1 MAGCMKRLGTG
12 RARARAVGVEAGV
25 ITPEEAGRK
34 WPVMRTDDLIGAIW
48 LPGDGKANPTDLT
61 QALARGAR
69 TGGAAIFEKTRVTGI
84 AVDNGTAAG
93 VRTDAVPIAF
103 EVVVNCAGQW
113 ARQVGRL
120 CNVTVPLHS
129 CEHMYIVTKE
139 IDGITPDLPVM
150 RDPDGYVYFK
160 EEVGGLVLGGFEPQA
175 KPWGMDG
182 IPADFEFTLLPDDWD
197 QFEILMENGLIRVPA
212 LEHAEVRQF
221 INGPE
226 SFTPDSNFILGEAP
240 ELRHFFVAAGFNS
253 MGISA
258 AGGAGRALAA
268 GIGEGAPP
276 HALAPGGPA
285 GGTRR
290 GSQRGGGGE
299 RGWAAG
305 VVGGAPAGDLWPVGS
320 RRLAG
325 CEGNDAFLRDRVP
338 EVLGVHYKMPWPL
351 RELEKARPV
360 RRSPVYD
367 RLKAKGACFGSKMGW
382 ERANWFAT
390 GGAPA
395 TMEYSWGRGT
405 WFDRAAE
412 EHRAAREAVAV
423 FDQTSFSKFLLQGG
437 DAEDVVQRLCANDM
451 AVEPGR
457 VVYTGLLNER
467 GGYESD
473 LTVTRLSGDA
483 YFIVSGSAQTTRDLD
498 WIRRAI
504 PPKARASLTDVTSAY
519 AVFGVMG
526 PSART
531 LLAGVAGADL
541 GNEAFPFATMRD
553 IGIGRAP
560 VRALRIT
567 YVGELGWELY
577 VPVEFAP
584 SVYDDLVRAGRDLD
598 LRDAGY
604 YALDSLRL
612 EKGYRAWGRD
622 IGPDRTPLEAGLAF
636 AVCLDK
642 PFTGREALVRQREQ
656 GLTQRVVPVC
666 LADPE
671 PLLCGGAL
679 ILRDGQ
685 SVGAVTS
692 AAYGPP
698 PGMSVPLRMV
708 RHAGRARRGRH
719 EAALGLDPLVEEH
732 GHVAGE
738 VLDDRQVAQRS
749 DLETAVLGDLAH
761 VAAAGPARLAV
772 DRHGAGAAHAD
783 AAGEAVGERWVEA
796 ALDPGHHVEHGLALA
811 VGHGIANEAPAAGV
825 AAPDR
830 DVELCCVVSR
840 HLEVHCPPRASPR

>member
-1 MAGCMKRLGTG
+1 MEKDLPTQ
-12 RARARAVGVEAGV
+12 ARAVVIGGGIVGCSVAYHLTKLGWTDVVVLEQGRLSGGTTWHAAGLVGQLRSHPNMTSLIRYSTELYGALEAETGLATGWKRCGSLTVARTQDRMIQLRRTAALARAFGVEAEV
-25 ITPEEAGRK
+25 ITPAEAGRK

-69 TGGAAIFEKTRVTGI
+69 TGGARIFEKTRVTGI
-84 AVDNGTAAG
+84 AVENGAAAG
-93 VRTDAVPIAF
+93 VRTEAGDVAC

-120 CNVTVPLHS
+120 ANVTVPLHS

-139 IDGITPDLPVM
+139 IDGVTPDLPVM

-226 SFTPDSNFILGEAP
+226 SFTPDNNFILGEAP

-268 GIGEGAPP
+268 WIVEGAP
-276 HALAPGGPA
+276 
-285 GGTRR
+285 T
-290 GSQRGGGGE
+290 E
-299 RGWAAG
+299 
-305 VVGGAPAGDLWPVGS
+305 DLWPVDI
-320 RRLAG
+320 RRFAG
-325 CEGNDAFLRDRVP
+325 FEGNDAFLKERVP
-338 EVLGVHYKMPWPL
+338 EVLGLHYKMPWPL

-367 RLKAKGACFGSKMGW
+367 RLRAKGACFGSKMGW

-423 FDQTSFSKFLLQGG
+423 FDQTSFSKFLLHGG

-473 LTVTRLSGDA
+473 LTVTRLSGDT

-498 WIRRAI
+498 WIRRSI
-504 PPKARASLTDVTSAY
+504 PPEARASLTDVTSDY

-526 PSART
+526 PSARA
-531 LLAGVAGADL
+531 LLTGIAGADL

-560 VRALRIT
+560 VRALRVT
-567 YVGELGWELY
+567 YVGEMGWELY

-584 SVYDDLVRAGRDLD
+584 AVYDDLVRAGRELG

-622 IGPDRTPLEAGLAF
+622 LTPDCTPLEAGLAF
-636 AVCLDK
+636 AVRLDK
-642 PFTGREALVRQREQ
+642 PAPFTGREALVRQRER
-656 GLTQRVVPVC
+656 GLTQRLVQFV
-666 LADPE
+666 LDDPE
-671 PLLCGGAL
+671 PLLFGGEL

-685 SVGAVTS
+685 SVGEVTS
-692 AAYGPP
+692 AAYGHTL
-698 PGMSVPLRMV
+698 GRSV
-708 RHAGRARRGRH
+708 
-719 EAALGLDPLVEEH
+719 ALGWVRNAD
-732 GHVAGE
+732 G
-738 VLDDRQVAQRS
+738 
-749 DLETAVLGDLAH
+749 
-761 VAAAGPARLAV
+761 V
-772 DRHGAGAAHAD
+772 DRAYIEAGAYELDVGGECFAATAHL
-783 AAGEAVGERWVEA
+783 RSPY
-796 ALDPGHHVEHGLALA
+796 DPKGAR
-811 VGHGIANEAPAAGV
+811 I
-825 AAPDR
+825 
-830 DVELCCVVSR
+830 
-840 HLEVHCPPRASPR
+840 RA

>member
-1 MAGCMKRLGTG
+1 MEKDLPTQ
-12 RARARAVGVEAGV
+12 ARAVVIGGGIVGCSVAYHLTKLGWTDVVVLEQGRLSGGTTWHAAGLVGQLRSHPNMTSLIRYSTELYGALEAETGLATGWKRCGSLTVARTQDRMIQLRRTAALARAFGVEAEV
-25 ITPEEAGRK
+25 ITPAEAGRK

-69 TGGAAIFEKTRVTGI
+69 TGGARIFEKTRVTGI
-84 AVDNGTAAG
+84 AVENGAAAG
-93 VRTDAVPIAF
+93 VRTEAGDVAC

-120 CNVTVPLHS
+120 ANVTVPLHS
-129 CEHMYIVTKE
+129 CEHMYIVTRE
-139 IDGITPDLPVM
+139 IDGVTPDLPVM

-226 SFTPDSNFILGEAP
+226 SFTPDNNFILGEAP

-253 MGISA
+253 MGIAS

-268 GIGEGAPP
+268 WIVEGAP
-276 HALAPGGPA
+276 A
-285 GGTRR
+285 
-290 GSQRGGGGE
+290 E
-299 RGWAAG
+299 
-305 VVGGAPAGDLWPVGS
+305 DLWPVDI
-320 RRLAG
+320 RRFAG
-325 CEGNDAFLRDRVP
+325 FEGDDAFLKDRVS
-338 EVLGVHYKMPWPL
+338 EVLGLHYMMPWPL

-367 RLKAKGACFGSKMGW
+367 RLRAKGACFGSKMGW

-395 TMEYSWGRGT
+395 RMEYSWGRGT

-423 FDQTSFSKFLLQGG
+423 FDQTSFSKFLLHGG

-473 LTVTRLSGDA
+473 LTVTRLSGDT

-498 WIRRAI
+498 WIRRSI
-504 PPKARASLTDVTSAY
+504 PPEARASLTDVTSDY

-526 PSART
+526 PSARA
-531 LLAGVAGADL
+531 LLTGVAGADL

-560 VRALRIT
+560 VRALRVT
-567 YVGELGWELY
+567 YVGEMGWELY

-584 SVYDDLVRAGRDLD
+584 AVYDDLVRAGRELG

-622 IGPDRTPLEAGLAF
+622 IGPDCTPLEAGLAF

-656 GLTQRVVPVC
+656 GLTQRLVQFV
-666 LADPE
+666 LDDPE
-671 PLLCGGAL
+671 PLLFGGEL

-685 SVGAVTS
+685 SVGEVRS
-692 AAYGPP
+692 AAYGHTL
-698 PGMSVPLRMV
+698 GRSV
-708 RHAGRARRGRH
+708 
-719 EAALGLDPLVEEH
+719 ALGWVRNAD
-732 GHVAGE
+732 G
-738 VLDDRQVAQRS
+738 
-749 DLETAVLGDLAH
+749 
-761 VAAAGPARLAV
+761 V
-772 DRHGAGAAHAD
+772 DRAYIEAGAYELD
-783 AAGEAVGERWVEA
+783 VGGERFA
-796 ALDPGHHVEHGLALA
+796 ATAHLRSPYDPKGAR
-811 VGHGIANEAPAAGV
+811 I
-825 AAPDR
+825 
-830 DVELCCVVSR
+830 
-840 HLEVHCPPRASPR
+840 RA

>member
-1 MAGCMKRLGTG
+1 MEKDLPTQ
-12 RARARAVGVEAGV
+12 ARAVVIGGGIVGCSVAYHLTKLGWTDVVVLEQGRLSGGTTWHAAGLVGQLRSHPNMTSLIRYSTELYGALEAETGLATGWKRCGSLTVARTQDRMIQLRRTAALARAFGVEAEV
-25 ITPEEAGRK
+25 ITPAEAGRK

-69 TGGAAIFEKTRVTGI
+69 TGGARIFEKTRVTGI
-84 AVDNGTAAG
+84 AVENGAAAG
-93 VRTDAVPIAF
+93 VRTEAGDVAC

-120 CNVTVPLHS
+120 ANVTVPLHS

-139 IDGITPDLPVM
+139 IDGVTPDLPVM

-226 SFTPDSNFILGEAP
+226 SFTPDNNFILGEAP

-253 MGISA
+253 MGIAS

-268 GIGEGAPP
+268 WIVEGAP
-276 HALAPGGPA
+276 
-285 GGTRR
+285 T
-290 GSQRGGGGE
+290 E
-299 RGWAAG
+299 
-305 VVGGAPAGDLWPVGS
+305 DLWPVDI
-320 RRLAG
+320 RRFAG
-325 CEGNDAFLRDRVP
+325 FEGDDAFLKDRVS
-338 EVLGVHYKMPWPL
+338 EVLGLHYMMPWPL
-351 RELEKARPV
+351 REMEKARPV

-367 RLKAKGACFGSKMGW
+367 RLRAKGACFGSKMGW

-395 TMEYSWGRGT
+395 RMEYSWGRGT

-423 FDQTSFSKFLLQGG
+423 FDQTSFSKFLLHGG

-473 LTVTRLSGDA
+473 LTVTRLSGDT

-498 WIRRAI
+498 WIRRSI
-504 PPKARASLTDVTSAY
+504 PPEARASLTDVTSDY

-526 PSART
+526 PSARA
-531 LLAGVAGADL
+531 LLTGVAGADL

-560 VRALRIT
+560 VRALRVT
-567 YVGELGWELY
+567 YVGEMGWELY

-584 SVYDDLVRAGRDLD
+584 AVYDDLVRAGRELG

-622 IGPDRTPLEAGLAF
+622 LTPDCTPLEAGLAF
-636 AVCLDK
+636 AVRLDK
-642 PFTGREALVRQREQ
+642 PAPFTGREALVRQRER
-656 GLTQRVVPVC
+656 GLTQRLVQFV
-666 LADPE
+666 LDDPE
-671 PLLCGGAL
+671 PLLFGGEL

-685 SVGAVTS
+685 SVGEVTS
-692 AAYGPP
+692 AAYGHTL
-698 PGMSVPLRMV
+698 GRSV
-708 RHAGRARRGRH
+708 
-719 EAALGLDPLVEEH
+719 ALGWVRNAD
-732 GHVAGE
+732 G
-738 VLDDRQVAQRS
+738 
-749 DLETAVLGDLAH
+749 
-761 VAAAGPARLAV
+761 V
-772 DRHGAGAAHAD
+772 DRAYIEAGAYELDVGGECFAATAHL
-783 AAGEAVGERWVEA
+783 RSPY
-796 ALDPGHHVEHGLALA
+796 DPKGAR
-811 VGHGIANEAPAAGV
+811 I
-825 AAPDR
+825 
-830 DVELCCVVSR
+830 
-840 HLEVHCPPRASPR
+840 RA

>member
-1 MAGCMKRLGTG
+1 MEKDLPTQ
-12 RARARAVGVEAGV
+12 ARAVVIGGGIVGCSVAYHLTKLGWTDVVVLEQGRLSGGTTWHAAGLVGQLRSHPNMTSLIRYSTELYGALEAETGLATGWKRCGSLTVARTQDRMIQLRRTAALARAFGVEAEV
-25 ITPEEAGRK
+25 ITPAEAGRK

-69 TGGAAIFEKTRVTGI
+69 TGGARIFEKTRVTGI
-84 AVDNGTAAG
+84 AVENGAAAG
-93 VRTDAVPIAF
+93 VRTEAGDVAC

-120 CNVTVPLHS
+120 ANVTVPLHS
-129 CEHMYIVTKE
+129 CEHMYIVTRE
-139 IDGITPDLPVM
+139 IDGVTPDLPVM

-226 SFTPDSNFILGEAP
+226 SFTPDNNFILGEAP

-253 MGISA
+253 MGIAS

-268 GIGEGAPP
+268 RIVEGAP
-276 HALAPGGPA
+276 
-285 GGTRR
+285 T
-290 GSQRGGGGE
+290 E
-299 RGWAAG
+299 
-305 VVGGAPAGDLWPVGS
+305 DLWPVDI
-320 RRLAG
+320 RRFAG
-325 CEGNDAFLRDRVP
+325 FEGDDAFLKDRVS
-338 EVLGVHYKMPWPL
+338 EVLGLHYMMPWPL
-351 RELEKARPV
+351 REMEKARPV

-367 RLKAKGACFGSKMGW
+367 RLRAKGACFGSKMGW

-395 TMEYSWGRGT
+395 RMEYSWGRGT

-423 FDQTSFSKFLLQGG
+423 FDQTSFSKFLLHGG

-483 YFIVSGSAQTTRDLD
+483 YFIVSGSAQTTRDVD
-498 WIRRAI
+498 WIRRNI
-504 PPKARASLTDVTSAY
+504 PPEARASLTDVTSAY

-526 PSART
+526 PRARA
-531 LLAGVAGADL
+531 LLTRLTGADL

-560 VRALRIT
+560 VRALRVT
-567 YVGELGWELY
+567 YVGEMGWELY

-584 SVYDDLVRAGRDLD
+584 AVYDDLVRAGRELG

-622 IGPDRTPLEAGLAF
+622 LTPDCTPLEAGLAF
-636 AVCLDK
+636 AVRLDK
-642 PFTGREALVRQREQ
+642 PAPFTGREALVRQRER
-656 GLTQRVVPVC
+656 GLTQRLVQFV
-666 LADPE
+666 LDDPE
-671 PLLCGGAL
+671 PLLFGGEL

-685 SVGAVTS
+685 SVGEVTS
-692 AAYGPP
+692 AAYGHTL
-698 PGMSVPLRMV
+698 GRSV
-708 RHAGRARRGRH
+708 
-719 EAALGLDPLVEEH
+719 ALGWVRNAD
-732 GHVAGE
+732 G
-738 VLDDRQVAQRS
+738 
-749 DLETAVLGDLAH
+749 
-761 VAAAGPARLAV
+761 V
-772 DRHGAGAAHAD
+772 DRAYIEAGAYELDVGGECFAATAHL
-783 AAGEAVGERWVEA
+783 RSPY
-796 ALDPGHHVEHGLALA
+796 DPKGAR
-811 VGHGIANEAPAAGV
+811 I
-825 AAPDR
+825 
-830 DVELCCVVSR
+830 
-840 HLEVHCPPRASPR
+840 RA

>member
-1 MAGCMKRLGTG
+1 MEKDLPTQ
-12 RARARAVGVEAGV
+12 ARAVVIGGGIVGCSVAYHLTKLGWTDVVVLEQGRLSGGTTWHAAGLVGQLRSHHNMTSLIRYSTELYGALEAETGLATGWKRCGSLTVARTQDRMTLLRRTAALARAFGVEAEV
-25 ITPEEAGRK
+25 ITPAEAGRK

-69 TGGAAIFEKTRVTGI
+69 TGGARIFEKTRVTGI
-84 AVDNGTAAG
+84 AVENGAAAG
-93 VRTDAVPIAF
+93 VRTEAGDVAC

-120 CNVTVPLHS
+120 ANVTVPLHS

-139 IDGITPDLPVM
+139 IDGVTPDLPVM

-226 SFTPDSNFILGEAP
+226 SFTPDNNFILGEAP

-253 MGISA
+253 MGIAS

-268 GIGEGAPP
+268 WIVEGAP
-276 HALAPGGPA
+276 
-285 GGTRR
+285 T
-290 GSQRGGGGE
+290 E
-299 RGWAAG
+299 
-305 VVGGAPAGDLWPVGS
+305 DLWPVDI
-320 RRLAG
+320 RRFAG
-325 CEGNDAFLRDRVP
+325 FEGDDAFLKDRVS
-338 EVLGVHYKMPWPL
+338 EVLGLHYMMPWPL
-351 RELEKARPV
+351 REMEKARPV

-367 RLKAKGACFGSKMGW
+367 RLRAKGACFGSKMGW

-423 FDQTSFSKFLLQGG
+423 FDQTSFSKFLLHGG

-498 WIRRAI
+498 WIRRTI
-504 PPKARASLTDVTSAY
+504 PPGARASLTDVTSAY

-526 PSART
+526 PSARA
-531 LLAGVAGADL
+531 LLTRLTGADL

-584 SVYDDLVRAGRDLD
+584 SVYDDLVHAGRDLD

-622 IGPDRTPLEAGLAF
+622 IGPDWTPLEAGLAF
-636 AVCLDK
+636 AVRPDK
-642 PFTGREALVRQREQ
+642 PAPFTGREALVRQREQ
-656 GLTQRVVPVC
+656 GLTQRLVQFV
-666 LADPE
+666 LDDPE
-671 PLLCGGAL
+671 PLLFGGEL

-685 SVGAVTS
+685 SVGEVRS
-692 AAYGPP
+692 AAYGHTL
-698 PGMSVPLRMV
+698 GRSV
-708 RHAGRARRGRH
+708 
-719 EAALGLDPLVEEH
+719 ALGWVRNAD
-732 GHVAGE
+732 G
-738 VLDDRQVAQRS
+738 
-749 DLETAVLGDLAH
+749 
-761 VAAAGPARLAV
+761 V
-772 DRHGAGAAHAD
+772 DRAYIEAGAYELD
-783 AAGEAVGERWVEA
+783 VGGERFA
-796 ALDPGHHVEHGLALA
+796 ATAHLRSPYDPKGAR
-811 VGHGIANEAPAAGV
+811 I
-825 AAPDR
+825 
-830 DVELCCVVSR
+830 
-840 HLEVHCPPRASPR
+840 RA

>member
-1 MAGCMKRLGTG
+1 MGKDLPTQ
-12 RARARAVGVEAGV
+12 ARAVIIGGGIVGCSVAYHLTKLGWNDVVVLEQGRLSGGTTWHAAGLVGQLRSHPNMTSLIRYSTELYAGLEAETGLATGWKRCGSLTVARTQDRMIQLRRTAALARAFGVEAEV
-25 ITPEEAGRK
+25 ITPAEAGRK

-69 TGGAAIFEKTRVTGI
+69 TGGARIFEKTRVTGI
-84 AVDNGTAAG
+84 AVENGAAAG
-93 VRTDAVPIAF
+93 VRTDAGRIACD
-103 EVVVNCAGQW
+103 VVVNCAGQW

-120 CNVTVPLHS
+120 ANVTVPLHS
-129 CEHMYIVTKE
+129 CEHMYIVTRE
-139 IDGITPDLPVM
+139 IDGVTPDLPVM

-253 MGISA
+253 MGIAS

-268 GIGEGAPP
+268 WIVEGAP
-276 HALAPGGPA
+276 
-285 GGTRR
+285 T
-290 GSQRGGGGE
+290 E
-299 RGWAAG
+299 
-305 VVGGAPAGDLWPVGS
+305 DLWPVDI
-320 RRLAG
+320 RRFAG
-325 CEGNDAFLRDRVP
+325 FEGDDAFLKERVS
-338 EVLGVHYKMPWPL
+338 EVLGLHYMMPWPL

-395 TMEYSWGRGT
+395 AMEYSWHRGT

-412 EHRAAREAVAV
+412 EHRAAREAVAI
-423 FDQTSFSKFLLQGG
+423 FDQTSFSKFLLRGG

-498 WIRRAI
+498 WMRRNI
-504 PPKARASLTDVTSAY
+504 PPEARASLTDVTSAY

-526 PSART
+526 PRART

-560 VRALRIT
+560 VRALRVT
-567 YVGELGWELY
+567 YVGEMGWELY

-584 SVYDDLVRAGRDLD
+584 AVYDDLVRAGRDLG

-622 IGPDRTPLEAGLAF
+622 LTPDCTPLDAGLAF
-636 AVCLDK
+636 AVRLDK
-642 PFTGREALVRQREQ
+642 PAPFTGREALVRQRQQ
-656 GLTQRVVPVC
+656 GLTQRLVQFV
-666 LADPE
+666 LDDPE
-671 PLLCGGAL
+671 PLLFGGEL

-685 SVGAVTS
+685 SVGEVTS
-692 AAYGPP
+692 AAYGHTL
-698 PGMSVPLRMV
+698 GRSV
-708 RHAGRARRGRH
+708 
-719 EAALGLDPLVEEH
+719 ALGWVRDAD
-732 GHVAGE
+732 G
-738 VLDDRQVAQRS
+738 
-749 DLETAVLGDLAH
+749 
-761 VAAAGPARLAV
+761 V
-772 DRHGAGAAHAD
+772 DRAYIEAGAYELD
-783 AAGEAVGERWVEA
+783 VGGERFA
-796 ALDPGHHVEHGLALA
+796 ATAHLKPPYDPKGAR
-811 VGHGIANEAPAAGV
+811 I
-825 AAPDR
+825 
-830 DVELCCVVSR
+830 
-840 HLEVHCPPRASPR
+840 RA

>member
-1 MAGCMKRLGTG
+1 MEKDLPTQ
-12 RARARAVGVEAGV
+12 ARAVVIGGGIVGCSVAYHLTKLGWTDVVVLEQGRLSGGTTWHAAGLVGQLRSHPNMTSLIRYSTELYGALEAETGLATGWKRCGSLTVARTQDRMIQLRRTAALARAFGVEAEV
-25 ITPEEAGRK
+25 ITPAEAGRK

-69 TGGAAIFEKTRVTGI
+69 TGGARIFEKTRVTGI
-84 AVDNGTAAG
+84 AVENGAAAG
-93 VRTDAVPIAF
+93 VRTEAGDVAC

-120 CNVTVPLHS
+120 ANVTVPLHS

-139 IDGITPDLPVM
+139 IDGVTPDLPVM

-226 SFTPDSNFILGEAP
+226 SFTPDNNFILGEAP

-268 GIGEGAPP
+268 WIVEGAP
-276 HALAPGGPA
+276 
-285 GGTRR
+285 T
-290 GSQRGGGGE
+290 E
-299 RGWAAG
+299 
-305 VVGGAPAGDLWPVGS
+305 DLWPVDI
-320 RRLAG
+320 RRFAG
-325 CEGNDAFLRDRVP
+325 FEGDDAFLKDRVS
-338 EVLGVHYKMPWPL
+338 EVLGLHYMMPWPL

-367 RLKAKGACFGSKMGW
+367 RLRAKGACFGSKMGW

-395 TMEYSWGRGT
+395 RMEYSWGRGT

-423 FDQTSFSKFLLQGG
+423 FDQTSFSKFLLHGG

-473 LTVTRLSGDA
+473 LTVTRLSGDT

-498 WIRRAI
+498 WIRRSI
-504 PPKARASLTDVTSAY
+504 PPEARASLTDVTSDY

-526 PSART
+526 PSARA
-531 LLAGVAGADL
+531 LLTGVAGADL

-560 VRALRIT
+560 VRALRVT
-567 YVGELGWELY
+567 YVGEMGWELY

-584 SVYDDLVRAGRDLD
+584 AVYDDLVRAGRELG

-622 IGPDRTPLEAGLAF
+622 IGPDWTPLEAGLAF
-636 AVCLDK
+636 AVRLDK
-642 PFTGREALVRQREQ
+642 PFTGREALVRQRQQ
-656 GLTQRVVPVC
+656 GLTQRLVQFV
-666 LADPE
+666 LTDPE
-671 PLLCGGAL
+671 PLLFGGEL

-685 SVGAVTS
+685 SVGEVTS
-692 AAYGPP
+692 AAYGHTL
-698 PGMSVPLRMV
+698 GRSV
-708 RHAGRARRGRH
+708 
-719 EAALGLDPLVEEH
+719 ALGWVRN
-732 GHVAGE
+732 AG
-738 VLDDRQVAQRS
+738 
-749 DLETAVLGDLAH
+749 G
-761 VAAAGPARLAV
+761 V
-772 DRHGAGAAHAD
+772 DRAYIGAGTYELD
-783 AAGEAVGERWVEA
+783 VGGERFA
-796 ALDPGHHVEHGLALA
+796 ATA
-811 VGHGIANEAPAAGV
+811 
-825 AAPDR
+825 
-830 DVELCCVVSR
+830 
-840 HLEVHCPPRASPR
+840 HLESPYDPKGARMRA

>member
-1 MAGCMKRLGTG
+1 MGKDLPTQ
-12 RARARAVGVEAGV
+12 ARAVIIGGGIVGCSVAYHLTKLGWNDVVVLEQGRLSGGTTWHAAGLVGQLRSHHNMTSLIRYSTELYGALEAETGLATGWKRCGSLTVARTQDRMILLRRTAALARAFGVEAEV
-25 ITPEEAGRK
+25 ITPAEAGRK
-34 WPVMRTDDLIGAIW
+34 WPVMRTDDLVGAIW

-69 TGGAAIFEKTRVTGI
+69 TGGARIFEKTRVTGI
-84 AVDNGTAAG
+84 AVENGTAAG
-93 VRTDAVPIAF
+93 VRTDAGDIAC

-139 IDGITPDLPVM
+139 IDGVTPDLPVM

-226 SFTPDSNFILGEAP
+226 SFTPDSHFILGEAP

-268 GIGEGAPP
+268 WIVEGAP
-276 HALAPGGPA
+276 
-285 GGTRR
+285 T
-290 GSQRGGGGE
+290 E
-299 RGWAAG
+299 
-305 VVGGAPAGDLWPVGS
+305 DLWPVDI
-320 RRLAG
+320 RRFAG
-325 CEGNDAFLRDRVP
+325 FEGDDAFLKERVS
-338 EVLGVHYKMPWPL
+338 EVLGLHYMMPWPL
-351 RELEKARPV
+351 RELETARPV

-367 RLKAKGACFGSKMGW
+367 RLRAKGACFGSKMGW

-437 DAEDVVQRLCANDM
+437 DAEDVMQRLCANDM

-553 IGIGRAP
+553 IGIGHAP

-584 SVYDDLVRAGRDLD
+584 AVYDDLVRAGRDLG

-636 AVCLDK
+636 AVRLDK

-656 GLTQRVVPVC
+656 GLTQRLVQFV
-666 LADPE
+666 LDDPE
-671 PLLCGGAL
+671 PLLFGGEL

-685 SVGAVTS
+685 SVGEVTS
-692 AAYGPP
+692 AAYGHT
-698 PGMSVPLRMV
+698 L
-708 RHAGRARRGRH
+708 GRAV
-719 EAALGLDPLVEEH
+719 ALGWVRD
-732 GHVAGE
+732 AG
-738 VLDDRQVAQRS
+738 
-749 DLETAVLGDLAH
+749 G
-761 VAAAGPARLAV
+761 V
-772 DRHGAGAAHAD
+772 DRATIEAGTYELD
-783 AAGEAVGERWVEA
+783 VGGERFA
-796 ALDPGHHVEHGLALA
+796 ATA
-811 VGHGIANEAPAAGV
+811 
-825 AAPDR
+825 
-830 DVELCCVVSR
+830 
-840 HLEVHCPPRASPR
+840 HLESPYDPKGARIRA

>member
-1 MAGCMKRLGTG
+1 MEKDLPTQARTVIIGGGIVGCSVAYHLTKLGWTDVVVLEQGRLSGGTTWHAAGLVGQLRSHPNMTSLIRYSTELYGALEAETGLATGWKRCGSLTVA
-12 RARARAVGVEAGV
+12 RTQDRMIQLRRTAALARAFGVEAEV
-25 ITPEEAGRK
+25 ITPAEAGRK

-69 TGGAAIFEKTRVTGI
+69 TGGARIFEKTRVTGI
-84 AVDNGTAAG
+84 AVENGAAAG
-93 VRTDAVPIAF
+93 VRTEAGDVAC

-120 CNVTVPLHS
+120 ANVTVPLHS

-139 IDGITPDLPVM
+139 IDGVTPDLPVM

-226 SFTPDSNFILGEAP
+226 SFTPDNNFILGEAP

-253 MGISA
+253 MGIAS

-268 GIGEGAPP
+268 WIVEGAP
-276 HALAPGGPA
+276 
-285 GGTRR
+285 T
-290 GSQRGGGGE
+290 E
-299 RGWAAG
+299 
-305 VVGGAPAGDLWPVGS
+305 DLWPVDI
-320 RRLAG
+320 RRFAG
-325 CEGNDAFLRDRVP
+325 FEGDDAFLKDRVS
-338 EVLGVHYKMPWPL
+338 EVLGLHYMMPWPL

-367 RLKAKGACFGSKMGW
+367 RLRAKGACFGSKMGW

-395 TMEYSWGRGT
+395 RMEYSWGRGT

-423 FDQTSFSKFLLQGG
+423 FDQTSFSKFLLHGG

-473 LTVTRLSGDA
+473 LTVTRLSGDT

-498 WIRRAI
+498 WIRRSI
-504 PPKARASLTDVTSAY
+504 PPEARASLTDVTSDY

-526 PSART
+526 PSARA
-531 LLAGVAGADL
+531 LLTGVAGADL

-560 VRALRIT
+560 VRALRVT
-567 YVGELGWELY
+567 YVGEMGWELY

-584 SVYDDLVRAGRDLD
+584 AVYDDLVRAGRELG

-622 IGPDRTPLEAGLAF
+622 IGPDCTPLEAGLAF

-656 GLTQRVVPVC
+656 GLTQRLVQFV
-666 LADPE
+666 LDDPE
-671 PLLCGGAL
+671 PLLFGGEL

-685 SVGAVTS
+685 SVGEVRS
-692 AAYGPP
+692 AAYGHTL
-698 PGMSVPLRMV
+698 GRSV
-708 RHAGRARRGRH
+708 
-719 EAALGLDPLVEEH
+719 ALGWVRNAD
-732 GHVAGE
+732 G
-738 VLDDRQVAQRS
+738 
-749 DLETAVLGDLAH
+749 
-761 VAAAGPARLAV
+761 V
-772 DRHGAGAAHAD
+772 DRAYIEAGAYELD
-783 AAGEAVGERWVEA
+783 VGGERFA
-796 ALDPGHHVEHGLALA
+796 ATAHLRSPYDPKGAR
-811 VGHGIANEAPAAGV
+811 I
-825 AAPDR
+825 
-830 DVELCCVVSR
+830 
-840 HLEVHCPPRASPR
+840 RA

>member
-1 MAGCMKRLGTG
+1 MILLRRTAAL
-12 RARARAVGVEAGV
+12 ARAFGVEAEV
-25 ITPEEAGRK
+25 ITPAEAGRK

-69 TGGAAIFEKTRVTGI
+69 TGGARIFEKTRVTGI
-84 AVDNGTAAG
+84 AVENGTAAG
-93 VRTDAVPIAF
+93 VRTDAGDIAC

-120 CNVTVPLHS
+120 ANVIVPLHS
-129 CEHMYIVTKE
+129 CEHMYIVTRE
-139 IDGITPDLPVM
+139 IDGVTPDLPVM

-226 SFTPDSNFILGEAP
+226 SFTPDNNFILGEAP

-268 GIGEGAPP
+268 WIVEGAP
-276 HALAPGGPA
+276 
-285 GGTRR
+285 T
-290 GSQRGGGGE
+290 E
-299 RGWAAG
+299 
-305 VVGGAPAGDLWPVGS
+305 DLWPVDI
-320 RRLAG
+320 RRFAG
-325 CEGNDAFLRDRVP
+325 FEGNDAFLRERVP
-338 EVLGVHYKMPWPL
+338 EVLGLHYKMPWPL

-367 RLKAKGACFGSKMGW
+367 RLRAKGACFGSKMGW

-395 TMEYSWGRGT
+395 TMEYSWHRGT

-412 EHRAAREAVAV
+412 EHRAAREAVAI

-437 DAEDVVQRLCANDM
+437 DAEDALQRMCANDM
-451 AVEPGR
+451 AVEAGR

-498 WIRRAI
+498 WIRRNI
-504 PPKARASLTDVTSAY
+504 PPGARASLTDVTSAY

-526 PSART
+526 PSARA
-531 LLAGVAGADL
+531 LLTRLTGADL

-584 SVYDDLVRAGRDLD
+584 SVYDDLVQAGRDLG

-622 IGPDRTPLEAGLAF
+622 IGPDWTPLEAGLAF
-636 AVCLDK
+636 AVRLDK
-642 PFTGREALVRQREQ
+642 PAPFTGREALLRQRKQ
-656 GLTQRVVPVC
+656 GLTQRLVQFV
-666 LADPE
+666 LDDPE
-671 PLLCGGAL
+671 PLLFGGEL

-685 SVGAVTS
+685 SVGEVTS
-692 AAYGPP
+692 AAYGHTL
-698 PGMSVPLRMV
+698 GRSV
-708 RHAGRARRGRH
+708 
-719 EAALGLDPLVEEH
+719 ALGWVRN
-732 GHVAGE
+732 AG
-738 VLDDRQVAQRS
+738 
-749 DLETAVLGDLAH
+749 G
-761 VAAAGPARLAV
+761 V
-772 DRHGAGAAHAD
+772 DRAYIEAGTYELD
-783 AAGEAVGERWVEA
+783 VGGERFA
-796 ALDPGHHVEHGLALA
+796 ATA
-811 VGHGIANEAPAAGV
+811 
-825 AAPDR
+825 
-830 DVELCCVVSR
+830 
-840 HLEVHCPPRASPR
+840 HLESPYDPKGARIRA

>member
-1 MAGCMKRLGTG
+1 MEKDLPTQ
-12 RARARAVGVEAGV
+12 ARAVIIGGGIVGCSVAYHLTKLGWNDVVVLEQGRLSGGTTWHAAGLVGQLRSHHNMTSLIRYSTELYGALEAETGLATGWKRCGSLTVARTQDRMILLRRTAALARAFGVEAEV
-25 ITPEEAGRK
+25 ITPAEAGRK
-34 WPVMRTDDLIGAIW
+34 WPVMRTDDLVGAIW

-93 VRTDAVPIAF
+93 VRTDAGPIAC

-226 SFTPDSNFILGEAP
+226 SFTPDSHFILGEAP

-268 GIGEGAPP
+268 WIVEGAP
-276 HALAPGGPA
+276 
-285 GGTRR
+285 T
-290 GSQRGGGGE
+290 E
-299 RGWAAG
+299 
-305 VVGGAPAGDLWPVGS
+305 DLWPVDI
-320 RRLAG
+320 RRFAG
-325 CEGNDAFLRDRVP
+325 FEGNDAFLRDRVP
-338 EVLGVHYKMPWPL
+338 EVLGLHYKMPWPL

-498 WIRRAI
+498 WIRRTI
-504 PPKARASLTDVTSAY
+504 PPGARASLTDVTSAY

-526 PSART
+526 PRART
-531 LLAGVAGADL
+531 LLTRLTGADL

-636 AVCLDK
+636 AVRLDK
-642 PFTGREALVRQREQ
+642 PFTGREALLRQREQ
-656 GLTQRVVPVC
+656 GLTQRLVQFV
-666 LADPE
+666 LDDPE
-671 PLLCGGAL
+671 PLLFGGEL

-685 SVGAVTS
+685 SVGEVTS
-692 AAYGPP
+692 AAYGHTL
-698 PGMSVPLRMV
+698 GRSVALGWV
-708 RHAGRARRGRH
+708 RHAGG
-719 EAALGLDPLVEEH
+719 
-732 GHVAGE
+732 
-738 VLDDRQVAQRS
+738 
-749 DLETAVLGDLAH
+749 
-761 VAAAGPARLAV
+761 V
-772 DRHGAGAAHAD
+772 DRATIEAGTYELD
-783 AAGEAVGERWVEA
+783 VGGERFA
-796 ALDPGHHVEHGLALA
+796 ATA
-811 VGHGIANEAPAAGV
+811 
-825 AAPDR
+825 
-830 DVELCCVVSR
+830 
-840 HLEVHCPPRASPR
+840 HLESPYDPKGARIRA

>member
-1 MAGCMKRLGTG
+1 MEKNLPTQ
-12 RARARAVGVEAGV
+12 ARAVIIGGGIVGCSVAYHLTKLGWNDVVVLEQGRLSGGTTWHAAGLVGQLRSHHNMTSLIRYSTELYGALEAETGLATGWKRCGSLTVARTQDRMILLRRTAALARAFGVEAEV

-34 WPVMRTDDLIGAIW
+34 WPVMRTDDLVGAIW

-69 TGGAAIFEKTRVTGI
+69 TGGARIFEKTRVTGI
-84 AVDNGTAAG
+84 AVENGTAAG
-93 VRTDAVPIAF
+93 VRTEAGGIACD
-103 EVVVNCAGQW
+103 VVVNCAGQW

-120 CNVTVPLHS
+120 ANVTVPLHS
-129 CEHMYIVTKE
+129 CEHMYIVTRE
-139 IDGITPDLPVM
+139 IDGVTPDLPVM

-226 SFTPDSNFILGEAP
+226 SFTPDNNFILGEAP

-268 GIGEGAPP
+268 WIVEGAP
-276 HALAPGGPA
+276 A
-285 GGTRR
+285 
-290 GSQRGGGGE
+290 E
-299 RGWAAG
+299 
-305 VVGGAPAGDLWPVGS
+305 DLWPVDI
-320 RRLAG
+320 RRFAG
-325 CEGNDAFLRDRVP
+325 FEGNDAFLKDRVP
-338 EVLGVHYKMPWPL
+338 EILGLHYMMPWPL
-351 RELEKARPV
+351 RELERARPV

-367 RLKAKGACFGSKMGW
+367 RLRAKGACFGSKMGW

-395 TMEYSWGRGT
+395 RMEYSWGRGT

-423 FDQTSFSKFLLQGG
+423 FDQTSFSKFLLQGR

-483 YFIVSGSAQTTRDLD
+483 YFIVSGSAQTTRDVD
-498 WIRRAI
+498 WIRRTI
-504 PPKARASLTDVTSAY
+504 PPEARASLTDVTSAY

-526 PSART
+526 PRARA
-531 LLAGVAGADL
+531 LLTRLTGADL

-584 SVYDDLVRAGRDLD
+584 SVYDDLVQAGRDLE

-622 IGPDRTPLEAGLAF
+622 LTPDCTPLDAGLAF
-636 AVCLDK
+636 AVRLDK
-642 PFTGREALVRQREQ
+642 PFTGREALVRQRQQ
-656 GLTQRVVPVC
+656 GLTQRLVQFV
-666 LADPE
+666 LDDPE
-671 PLLCGGAL
+671 PLLFGGEL

-685 SVGAVTS
+685 SVGEVTS
-692 AAYGPP
+692 AAYGHTL
-698 PGMSVPLRMV
+698 GRSV
-708 RHAGRARRGRH
+708 
-719 EAALGLDPLVEEH
+719 ALGWVRN
-732 GHVAGE
+732 AG
-738 VLDDRQVAQRS
+738 
-749 DLETAVLGDLAH
+749 G
-761 VAAAGPARLAV
+761 V
-772 DRHGAGAAHAD
+772 DRAYIEAGTYELD
-783 AAGEAVGERWVEA
+783 VGGERFA
-796 ALDPGHHVEHGLALA
+796 ATA
-811 VGHGIANEAPAAGV
+811 
-825 AAPDR
+825 
-830 DVELCCVVSR
+830 
-840 HLEVHCPPRASPR
+840 HLESPYDPKGARIRA

>member
-1 MAGCMKRLGTG
+1 MEKDLPTQ
-12 RARARAVGVEAGV
+12 ARAVIIGGGIVGCSVAYHLTKLGWNDVVVLEQGRLSGGTTWHAAGLVGQLRSHHNMTRLIQYSTELYGALEAETGLATGWKRCGSLTVARTQDRMIQLRRTAALARAFGVEAEV
-25 ITPEEAGRK
+25 ITPAEAGRK

-69 TGGAAIFEKTRVTGI
+69 TGGARIFEKTRVTGI
-84 AVDNGTAAG
+84 AVENGAAAG
-93 VRTDAVPIAF
+93 VRTDAGDVAC

-120 CNVTVPLHS
+120 ANVTVPLHS

-139 IDGITPDLPVM
+139 IDGVTPDLPVM

-226 SFTPDSNFILGEAP
+226 SFTPDNNFILGEAP

-253 MGISA
+253 MGIAS

-268 GIGEGAPP
+268 WIVEGAP
-276 HALAPGGPA
+276 A
-285 GGTRR
+285 
-290 GSQRGGGGE
+290 E
-299 RGWAAG
+299 
-305 VVGGAPAGDLWPVGS
+305 DLWPVDI
-320 RRLAG
+320 RRFAG
-325 CEGNDAFLRDRVP
+325 FEGDDAFLKDRVS
-338 EVLGVHYKMPWPL
+338 EVLGLHYMMPWPL

-367 RLKAKGACFGSKMGW
+367 RLRAKGACFGSKMGW

-395 TMEYSWGRGT
+395 RMEYSWGRGT

-423 FDQTSFSKFLLQGG
+423 FDQTSFSKFLLHGG

-473 LTVTRLSGDA
+473 LTVTRLSGDT

-498 WIRRAI
+498 WIRRSI
-504 PPKARASLTDVTSAY
+504 PPEARASLTDVTSDY

-526 PSART
+526 PSARA
-531 LLAGVAGADL
+531 LLTGVAGADL

-560 VRALRIT
+560 VRALRVT
-567 YVGELGWELY
+567 YVGEMGWELY

-584 SVYDDLVRAGRDLD
+584 AVYDDLVRAGRELG

-622 IGPDRTPLEAGLAF
+622 IGPDWTPLEAGLAF
-636 AVCLDK
+636 AVRLDK
-642 PFTGREALVRQREQ
+642 PFTGREALVRQRKQ
-656 GLTQRVVPVC
+656 GLTQRLVQFV
-666 LADPE
+666 LTDPE
-671 PLLCGGAL
+671 PLLFGGEL

-685 SVGAVTS
+685 SVGEVTS
-692 AAYGPP
+692 AAYGHTL
-698 PGMSVPLRMV
+698 GRSV
-708 RHAGRARRGRH
+708 
-719 EAALGLDPLVEEH
+719 ALGWVRNAD
-732 GHVAGE
+732 G
-738 VLDDRQVAQRS
+738 
-749 DLETAVLGDLAH
+749 
-761 VAAAGPARLAV
+761 V
-772 DRHGAGAAHAD
+772 DRAYIEAGAYELD
-783 AAGEAVGERWVEA
+783 VGGERFA
-796 ALDPGHHVEHGLALA
+796 ATAHLRSPYDPKGAR
-811 VGHGIANEAPAAGV
+811 I
-825 AAPDR
+825 
-830 DVELCCVVSR
+830 
-840 HLEVHCPPRASPR
+840 RA

>member
-1 MAGCMKRLGTG
+1 MEKDLPTQ
-12 RARARAVGVEAGV
+12 ARAVVIGGGIVGCSVAYHLTKLGWTDVVVLEQGRLSGGTTWHAAGLVGQLRSHPNMTSLIRYSTELYGALEAETGLATGWKRCGSLTVARTQDRMIQLRRTAALARAFGVEAEV
-25 ITPEEAGRK
+25 ITPAEAGRK

-69 TGGAAIFEKTRVTGI
+69 TGGARIFEKTRVTGI
-84 AVDNGTAAG
+84 AVENGAAAG
-93 VRTDAVPIAF
+93 VRTEAGDVAC

-120 CNVTVPLHS
+120 ANVTVPLHS
-129 CEHMYIVTKE
+129 CEHMYIVTRE
-139 IDGITPDLPVM
+139 IDGVTPDLPVM

-226 SFTPDSNFILGEAP
+226 SFTPDNNFILGEAP

-253 MGISA
+253 MGIAS

-268 GIGEGAPP
+268 WIVEGAP
-276 HALAPGGPA
+276 
-285 GGTRR
+285 T
-290 GSQRGGGGE
+290 E
-299 RGWAAG
+299 
-305 VVGGAPAGDLWPVGS
+305 DLWPVDI
-320 RRLAG
+320 RRFAG
-325 CEGNDAFLRDRVP
+325 FEGDDAFLKDRVS
-338 EVLGVHYKMPWPL
+338 EVLGLHYMMPWPL

-367 RLKAKGACFGSKMGW
+367 RLRAKGACFGSKMGW

-395 TMEYSWGRGT
+395 RMEYSWGRGT

-423 FDQTSFSKFLLQGG
+423 FDQTSFSKFLLHGG
-437 DAEDVVQRLCANDM
+437 DAEDAVQRLCANDM

-473 LTVTRLSGDA
+473 LTVTRLSGDT

-498 WIRRAI
+498 WIRRSI
-504 PPKARASLTDVTSAY
+504 PPEARASLTDVTSDY

-526 PSART
+526 PSARA
-531 LLAGVAGADL
+531 LLTGVAGADL

-560 VRALRIT
+560 VRALRVT
-567 YVGELGWELY
+567 YVGEMGWELY

-584 SVYDDLVRAGRDLD
+584 AVYDDLVRAGRELG

-622 IGPDRTPLEAGLAF
+622 IGPDCTPLEAGLAF

-656 GLTQRVVPVC
+656 GLTQRLVQFV
-666 LADPE
+666 LDDPE
-671 PLLCGGAL
+671 PLLFGGEL

-685 SVGAVTS
+685 SVGEVRS
-692 AAYGPP
+692 AAYGHTL
-698 PGMSVPLRMV
+698 GRSV
-708 RHAGRARRGRH
+708 
-719 EAALGLDPLVEEH
+719 ALGWVRNAD
-732 GHVAGE
+732 G
-738 VLDDRQVAQRS
+738 
-749 DLETAVLGDLAH
+749 
-761 VAAAGPARLAV
+761 V
-772 DRHGAGAAHAD
+772 DRAYIEAGAYELD
-783 AAGEAVGERWVEA
+783 VGGERFA
-796 ALDPGHHVEHGLALA
+796 ATAHLKPPYDPKGAR
-811 VGHGIANEAPAAGV
+811 I
-825 AAPDR
+825 
-830 DVELCCVVSR
+830 
-840 HLEVHCPPRASPR
+840 RA

>member
-1 MAGCMKRLGTG
+1 MEKDLPTQ
-12 RARARAVGVEAGV
+12 ARAVIIGGGIVGCSVAYHLTKLGWNDVVVLEQGRLSGGTTWHAAGLVGQLRSHHNMTALIRYSTELYGALEAETGLATGWKRCGSLTVARTRDRMTLLRRTAALARAFGVEAEV
-25 ITPEEAGRK
+25 ITPAEAGRK

-69 TGGAAIFEKTRVTGI
+69 TGGTQIFEKTRVTGI
-84 AVDNGTAAG
+84 TVENGAAAG
-93 VRTDAVPIAF
+93 VRTDAGPIAC

-120 CNVTVPLHS
+120 ANVTVPLHS
-129 CEHMYIVTKE
+129 CEHMYIVTRE
-139 IDGITPDLPVM
+139 IDGVTPDLPVM

-226 SFTPDSNFILGEAP
+226 SFTPDSHFILGEAP

-268 GIGEGAPP
+268 WIVEGAP
-276 HALAPGGPA
+276 
-285 GGTRR
+285 T
-290 GSQRGGGGE
+290 E
-299 RGWAAG
+299 
-305 VVGGAPAGDLWPVGS
+305 DLWPVDI
-320 RRLAG
+320 RRFAG
-325 CEGNDAFLRDRVP
+325 FEGNDAFLKERVP
-338 EVLGVHYKMPWPL
+338 EVLGLHYKMPWPL

-423 FDQTSFSKFLLQGG
+423 FDQTSFSKFLLQGR

-473 LTVTRLSGDA
+473 LTVTRLSGDT

-498 WIRRAI
+498 WIRRSI
-504 PPKARASLTDVTSAY
+504 PPEARASLTDVTSDY

-526 PSART
+526 PSARA
-531 LLAGVAGADL
+531 LLTGVAGADL

-560 VRALRIT
+560 VRALRVT

-584 SVYDDLVRAGRDLD
+584 SVYDDLVRAGRDLG

-622 IGPDRTPLEAGLAF
+622 IGPDCTPLEAGLAF

-642 PFTGREALVRQREQ
+642 PFTGREALVRQRQQ
-656 GLTQRVVPVC
+656 GLTQRLVQFV
-666 LADPE
+666 LEDPE
-671 PLLCGGAL
+671 PLLFGGEL

-685 SVGAVTS
+685 SVGEVTS
-692 AAYGPP
+692 AAYGHT
-698 PGMSVPLRMV
+698 L
-708 RHAGRARRGRH
+708 GRAV
-719 EAALGLDPLVEEH
+719 ALGWVRD
-732 GHVAGE
+732 AG
-738 VLDDRQVAQRS
+738 
-749 DLETAVLGDLAH
+749 G
-761 VAAAGPARLAV
+761 V
-772 DRHGAGAAHAD
+772 DRAYIEAGTYELD
-783 AAGEAVGERWVEA
+783 VGGERFA
-796 ALDPGHHVEHGLALA
+796 ATAHLRPPYDPKGAR
-811 VGHGIANEAPAAGV
+811 I
-825 AAPDR
+825 
-830 DVELCCVVSR
+830 
-840 HLEVHCPPRASPR
+840 RA

>member
-1 MAGCMKRLGTG
+1 MEKDLPTQ
-12 RARARAVGVEAGV
+12 ARAVVIGGGIVGCSVAYHLTKLGWTDVVVLEQGRLSGGTTWHAAGLVGQLRSHPNMTSLIRYSTELYGALEAETGLATGWKRCGSLTVARTQDRMIQLRRTAALARAFGVEAEV
-25 ITPEEAGRK
+25 ITPAEAGRK

-69 TGGAAIFEKTRVTGI
+69 TGGARIFEKTRVTGI
-84 AVDNGTAAG
+84 AVENGAAAG
-93 VRTDAVPIAF
+93 VRTEAGDVAC

-120 CNVTVPLHS
+120 ANVTVPLHS
-129 CEHMYIVTKE
+129 CEHMYIVTRE
-139 IDGITPDLPVM
+139 IDGVTPDLPVM

-226 SFTPDSNFILGEAP
+226 SFTPDNNFILGEAP

-253 MGISA
+253 MGIAS

-268 GIGEGAPP
+268 WIVEGAP
-276 HALAPGGPA
+276 
-285 GGTRR
+285 T
-290 GSQRGGGGE
+290 E
-299 RGWAAG
+299 
-305 VVGGAPAGDLWPVGS
+305 DLWPVDI
-320 RRLAG
+320 RRFAG
-325 CEGNDAFLRDRVP
+325 FEGDDAFLKDRVS
-338 EVLGVHYKMPWPL
+338 EVLGLHYMMPWPL
-351 RELEKARPV
+351 REMEKARPV

-367 RLKAKGACFGSKMGW
+367 RLRAKGACFGSKMGW

-395 TMEYSWGRGT
+395 RMEYSWGRGT

-423 FDQTSFSKFLLQGG
+423 FDQTSFSKFLLHGG

-473 LTVTRLSGDA
+473 LTVTRLSGDT

-498 WIRRAI
+498 WIRRSI
-504 PPKARASLTDVTSAY
+504 PPEARASLTDVTSDY

-526 PSART
+526 PSARA
-531 LLAGVAGADL
+531 LLTGVAGADL

-560 VRALRIT
+560 VRALRVT
-567 YVGELGWELY
+567 YVGEMGWELY

-584 SVYDDLVRAGRDLD
+584 AVYDDLVRAGRELG

-622 IGPDRTPLEAGLAF
+622 LTPDCTPLEAGLAF
-636 AVCLDK
+636 AVRLDK
-642 PFTGREALVRQREQ
+642 PFTGREALVRQRQQ
-656 GLTQRVVPVC
+656 GLTQRLVQFV
-666 LADPE
+666 LEDPE
-671 PLLCGGAL
+671 PLLFGGEL

-685 SVGAVTS
+685 SVGEVTS
-692 AAYGPP
+692 AAYGHTL
-698 PGMSVPLRMV
+698 GRSV
-708 RHAGRARRGRH
+708 
-719 EAALGLDPLVEEH
+719 ALGWVRNAD
-732 GHVAGE
+732 G
-738 VLDDRQVAQRS
+738 
-749 DLETAVLGDLAH
+749 
-761 VAAAGPARLAV
+761 V
-772 DRHGAGAAHAD
+772 DRAYIEAGAYELD
-783 AAGEAVGERWVEA
+783 VGGERFA
-796 ALDPGHHVEHGLALA
+796 ATAHLRSPYDPKGAR
-811 VGHGIANEAPAAGV
+811 I
-825 AAPDR
+825 
-830 DVELCCVVSR
+830 
-840 HLEVHCPPRASPR
+840 RA

>member
-1 MAGCMKRLGTG
+1 MEKDLPTQ
-12 RARARAVGVEAGV
+12 ARAVVIGGGIVGCSVAYHLTKLGWTDVVVLEQGRLSGGTTWHAAGLVGQLRSHPNMTSLIRYSTELYGALEAETGLATGWKRCGSLTVARTQDRMIQLRRTAALARAFGVEAEV
-25 ITPEEAGRK
+25 ITPVEAGRK

-69 TGGAAIFEKTRVTGI
+69 TGGARIFEKTRVTGI
-84 AVDNGTAAG
+84 AVENGAAAG
-93 VRTDAVPIAF
+93 VRTDAGDVACD
-103 EVVVNCAGQW
+103 VVVNCAGQW

-120 CNVTVPLHS
+120 ANVTVPLHS
-129 CEHMYIVTKE
+129 CEHMYIVTRE
-139 IDGITPDLPVM
+139 IDGVTPDLPVM

-226 SFTPDSNFILGEAP
+226 SFTPDNNFILGEAP

-253 MGISA
+253 MGIAS

-268 GIGEGAPP
+268 WIVEGAP
-276 HALAPGGPA
+276 A
-285 GGTRR
+285 
-290 GSQRGGGGE
+290 E
-299 RGWAAG
+299 
-305 VVGGAPAGDLWPVGS
+305 DLWPVDI
-320 RRLAG
+320 RRFAG
-325 CEGNDAFLRDRVP
+325 FEGDDAFLKDRVS
-338 EVLGVHYKMPWPL
+338 EVLGLHYMMPWPL

-367 RLKAKGACFGSKMGW
+367 RLRAKGACFGSKMGW

-395 TMEYSWGRGT
+395 RMEYSWGRGT

-423 FDQTSFSKFLLQGG
+423 FDQTSFSKFLLHGG

-473 LTVTRLSGDA
+473 LTVTRLSGDT

-498 WIRRAI
+498 WIRRSI
-504 PPKARASLTDVTSAY
+504 PPEARASLTDVTSDY

-526 PSART
+526 PSARA
-531 LLAGVAGADL
+531 LLTGIAGADL

-560 VRALRIT
+560 VRALRVT
-567 YVGELGWELY
+567 YVGEMGWELY

-584 SVYDDLVRAGRDLD
+584 AVYDDLVRAGRELG

-622 IGPDRTPLEAGLAF
+622 LTPDCTPLEAGLAF
-636 AVCLDK
+636 AVRLDK
-642 PFTGREALVRQREQ
+642 PAPFTGREALVRQRER
-656 GLTQRVVPVC
+656 GLTQRLVQFV
-666 LADPE
+666 LDDPE
-671 PLLCGGAL
+671 PLLFGGEL

-685 SVGAVTS
+685 SVGEVTS
-692 AAYGPP
+692 AAYGHTL
-698 PGMSVPLRMV
+698 GRSV
-708 RHAGRARRGRH
+708 
-719 EAALGLDPLVEEH
+719 ALGWVRNAD
-732 GHVAGE
+732 G
-738 VLDDRQVAQRS
+738 
-749 DLETAVLGDLAH
+749 
-761 VAAAGPARLAV
+761 V
-772 DRHGAGAAHAD
+772 DRAYIEAGAYELD
-783 AAGEAVGERWVEA
+783 VGGERFA
-796 ALDPGHHVEHGLALA
+796 ATAHLRSPYDPKGAR
-811 VGHGIANEAPAAGV
+811 I
-825 AAPDR
+825 
-830 DVELCCVVSR
+830 
-840 HLEVHCPPRASPR
+840 RA

>member
-1 MAGCMKRLGTG
+1 MEKDLPTQ
-12 RARARAVGVEAGV
+12 ARAVIIGGGIVGCSVAYHLTKLGWNDVVVLEQGRLSGGTTWHAAGLVGQLRSHHNMTSLIRYSTELYGALEAETGLATGWKRCGSLTVARTQDRMIQLRRTAALARAFGVEAEV
-25 ITPEEAGRK
+25 ITPEDAGRK

-69 TGGAAIFEKTRVTGI
+69 MGGTQIFEKTRVTGI
-84 AVDNGTAAG
+84 AVENGAAAV
-93 VRTDAVPIAF
+93 VRTDAGDIACD
-103 EVVVNCAGQW
+103 VVVNCAGQW

-120 CNVTVPLHS
+120 ANVTVPLHS

-139 IDGITPDLPVM
+139 IDGVTPDLPVM

-226 SFTPDSNFILGEAP
+226 SFTPDNNFILGEAP

-268 GIGEGAPP
+268 WIVEGAP
-276 HALAPGGPA
+276 A
-285 GGTRR
+285 
-290 GSQRGGGGE
+290 E
-299 RGWAAG
+299 
-305 VVGGAPAGDLWPVGS
+305 DLWPVDI
-320 RRLAG
+320 RRFAG
-325 CEGNDAFLRDRVP
+325 FEGDDAFLRDRVS
-338 EVLGVHYKMPWPL
+338 EVLGLHYKMPWPL

-367 RLKAKGACFGSKMGW
+367 RLRAKGACFGSKMGW

-395 TMEYSWGRGT
+395 RMEYSWQRGT

-498 WIRRAI
+498 WIRRNI
-504 PPKARASLTDVTSAY
+504 PPEARASLTDVTSAY

-526 PSART
+526 PRARA
-531 LLAGVAGADL
+531 LLTRLTGADL

-584 SVYDDLVRAGRDLD
+584 SVYDDLVDAGRDLD

-604 YALDSLRL
+604 YALESLRM

-622 IGPDRTPLEAGLAF
+622 LTPDCTPLEAGLAF
-636 AVCLDK
+636 AVRLDK

-656 GLTQRVVPVC
+656 GLTQRLVQFV
-666 LADPE
+666 LENPE
-671 PLLCGGAL
+671 PLLFGGEL

-685 SVGAVTS
+685 SVGEVTS
-692 AAYGPP
+692 AAYGHT
-698 PGMSVPLRMV
+698 L
-708 RHAGRARRGRH
+708 GRAV
-719 EAALGLDPLVEEH
+719 ALGWVRDAD
-732 GHVAGE
+732 G
-738 VLDDRQVAQRS
+738 
-749 DLETAVLGDLAH
+749 
-761 VAAAGPARLAV
+761 V
-772 DRHGAGAAHAD
+772 DRAYIEAGAYELD
-783 AAGEAVGERWVEA
+783 VGGERFA
-796 ALDPGHHVEHGLALA
+796 ATAHLKPPYDPKGAR
-811 VGHGIANEAPAAGV
+811 I
-825 AAPDR
+825 
-830 DVELCCVVSR
+830 
-840 HLEVHCPPRASPR
+840 RA

>member
-1 MAGCMKRLGTG
+1 MEKDLPTQ
-12 RARARAVGVEAGV
+12 ARAVVIGGGIVGCSVAYHLTKLGWTDVVVLEQGRLSGGTTWHAAGLVGQLRSHPNMTSLIRYSTELYGALEAETGLATGWKRCGSLTVARTQDRMIQLRRTAALARAFGVEAEV
-25 ITPEEAGRK
+25 ITPAEAGRK

-48 LPGDGKANPTDLT
+48 IPGDGKANPTDLT

-69 TGGAAIFEKTRVTGI
+69 TGGARIFEKTRVTGI
-84 AVDNGTAAG
+84 AVENGAAAG
-93 VRTDAVPIAF
+93 VRTDAGDVACD
-103 EVVVNCAGQW
+103 VVVNCAGQW

-120 CNVTVPLHS
+120 ANVTVPLHS
-129 CEHMYIVTKE
+129 CEHMYIVTRE
-139 IDGITPDLPVM
+139 IDGVTPDLPVM

-226 SFTPDSNFILGEAP
+226 SFTPDNNFILGEAP

-253 MGISA
+253 MGIAS

-268 GIGEGAPP
+268 WIVEGAP
-276 HALAPGGPA
+276 
-285 GGTRR
+285 T
-290 GSQRGGGGE
+290 E
-299 RGWAAG
+299 
-305 VVGGAPAGDLWPVGS
+305 DLWPVDI
-320 RRLAG
+320 RRFAG
-325 CEGNDAFLRDRVP
+325 FEGNDAFLKERVP
-338 EVLGVHYKMPWPL
+338 EVLGLHYKMPWPL

-367 RLKAKGACFGSKMGW
+367 RLRAKGACFGSKMGW

-395 TMEYSWGRGT
+395 RMEYSWGRGT

-423 FDQTSFSKFLLQGG
+423 FDQTSFSKFLLHGG

-473 LTVTRLSGDA
+473 LTVTRLSADT

-498 WIRRAI
+498 WIRRSI
-504 PPKARASLTDVTSAY
+504 PPEARASLTDVTSDY

-526 PSART
+526 PSARA
-531 LLAGVAGADL
+531 LLTGVAGADL

-560 VRALRIT
+560 VRALRVT
-567 YVGELGWELY
+567 YVGEMGWELY

-584 SVYDDLVRAGRDLD
+584 AVYDDLVRAGRELG

-622 IGPDRTPLEAGLAF
+622 IGPDCTPLEAGLAF

-642 PFTGREALVRQREQ
+642 PFTGREALVRQRER
-656 GLTQRVVPVC
+656 GLTQRLVQFV
-666 LADPE
+666 LDDPE
-671 PLLCGGAL
+671 PLLFGGEL

-685 SVGAVTS
+685 SVGEVRS
-692 AAYGPP
+692 AAYGHTL
-698 PGMSVPLRMV
+698 GRSV
-708 RHAGRARRGRH
+708 
-719 EAALGLDPLVEEH
+719 ALGWVRNAD
-732 GHVAGE
+732 G
-738 VLDDRQVAQRS
+738 
-749 DLETAVLGDLAH
+749 
-761 VAAAGPARLAV
+761 V
-772 DRHGAGAAHAD
+772 DRAYIEAGAYELD
-783 AAGEAVGERWVEA
+783 VGGERFA
-796 ALDPGHHVEHGLALA
+796 ATAHLKPPYDPKGAR
-811 VGHGIANEAPAAGV
+811 I
-825 AAPDR
+825 
-830 DVELCCVVSR
+830 
-840 HLEVHCPPRASPR
+840 RA